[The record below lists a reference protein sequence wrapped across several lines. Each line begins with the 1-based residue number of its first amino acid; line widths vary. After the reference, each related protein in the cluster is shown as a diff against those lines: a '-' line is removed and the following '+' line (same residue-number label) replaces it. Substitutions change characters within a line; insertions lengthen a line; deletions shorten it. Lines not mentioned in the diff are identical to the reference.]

1 MLLLESAELFGVW
14 GPVQGC
20 QTAVL
25 KTGKT
30 RLEACQRAISEA
42 DKTRCLWPVW
52 LLESAE
58 LFLVLG
64 PFQGCQTAV
73 SKTGKTRLEACQ
85 TAISKAIKP
94 DACGPVWLAE
104 ALDFSGLWG
113 RSTAVKREFRK
124 LVKWRPALPVAQVA
138 GGIAFWPGFEA
149 CQTAVSKRYNKWQSR
164 KRVEQQPTFHTSGG
178 PKRRPGLGIGRGRR
192 IYWE

>member
-1 MLLLESAELFGVW
+1 MVLLESAELFRVW
-14 GPVQGC
+14 GPFQGC

-94 DACGPVWLAE
+94 DACGPCGCWK
-104 ALDFSGLWG
+104 ALNFSGFWG

-124 LVKWRPALPVAQVA
+124 LVTWRPALPVAQVA
-138 GGIAFWPGFEA
+138 GGIAAPGRGLKPVKP
-149 CQTAVSKRYNKWQSR
+149 QSPSRYNKWQSR

-192 IYWE
+192 I